1 MRFPLSSVPPAVRPA
16 AAHDSAA
23 IDLWR
28 RWTLATTVGELLGFA
43 VPALAGAAVILALGE
58 PDGLATALAFAA
70 LLTLAGAGEGAVLG
84 TAQARVLVRAIP
96 ALSRRAWVIAT
107 ALAAALA
114 WSIGM
119 LPSTVIGRWEIPP
132 LLIGAAAV
140 VLVPVLLGSI
150 GAAQWLVLRRSL
162 PGAALWIPAN
172 AIAWIAG
179 LPFTVV
185 PPMLLPNSSPVA
197 AFVTVGIAGGVLMGA
212 TVGAITGVALVR
224 LLRAA
229 PDVH

>member
-1 MRFPLSSVPPAVRPA
+1 MRFPLSSVAPVVRPA
-16 AAHDSAA
+16 ATHDSAA

-28 RWTLATTVGELLGFA
+28 RWMLATTVGELLGFA
-43 VPALAGAAVILALGE
+43 VPALTGAAVFLAFGEPEGLAAALG
-58 PDGLATALAFAA
+58 FAA
-70 LLTLAGAGEGAVLG
+70 LLVLAGAGEGAVLG
-84 TAQARVLVRAIP
+84 TAQARVLVRAAP
-96 ALSRRAWVIAT
+96 AVSRRAWVIAT

-119 LPSTVIGRWEIPP
+119 LPSTVIGRWQIPP
-132 LLIGAAAV
+132 LLIGIAV
-140 VLVPVLLGSI
+140 AVLGPVLLTSI

-172 AIAWIAG
+172 AVAWLAG
-179 LPFTVV
+179 LPFTVI
-185 PPMLLPNSSPVA
+185 PSMLLPDSSPVA
-197 AFVTVGIAGGVLMGA
+197 AFVAAGIAGGVLMGA